1 MSEKKTLKT
10 NKRKTARNRQVKS
23 RYIVKNVTNI
33 VSLIETIIQR
43 NRFTNDIFSDL
54 FKKIQQNAN
63 TFTEH
68 FFNISEKKVATIEN
82 DMKKIKYNHKT
93 DIKSTLFGFIELLN
107 DFGIYLNSEKYKEIL
122 DIRDD
127 FNNNLHHF
135 IMLLNDSTYH
145 EDTVKKFV

>member
-10 NKRKTARNRQVKS
+10 NKRKTARNRQINSK
-23 RYIVKNVTNI
+23 YIIKNVTNI
-33 VSLIETIIQR
+33 VSLVETIIKR
-43 NRFTNDIFSDL
+43 NRFTNNIFKDIFI
-54 FKKIQQNAN
+54 KIQQNA
-63 TFTEH
+63 TMFSDH
-68 FFNISEKKVATIEN
+68 FLSIGEKKVTVIEN

-107 DFGIYLNSEKYKEIL
+107 DFGIYLDKEKYKKIL

-145 EDTVKKFV
+145 EEMVKKFV

>member
-1 MSEKKTLKT
+1 MSEKKTLKI

-23 RYIVKNVTNI
+23 KYIIKNVTHI

-43 NRFTNDIFSDL
+43 NRFTNDIFLDL
-54 FKKIQQNAN
+54 FIKIQQNAKN
-63 TFTEH
+63 FTEH
-68 FFNISEKKVATIEN
+68 FLNISEKKVATIEN
-82 DMKKIKYNHKT
+82 DMKKIIYNHKT

-107 DFGIYLNSEKYKEIL
+107 DFGIYLNNEKYKDIL